1 MFERDS
7 EQSMFPLY
15 GNDGEEIE
23 SYRVEA
29 PVPIGKLQALLVHM
43 GITTAP
49 MYRIKGVPCSGRVE
63 YRAIAEIFSES
74 KVIGMHQGPAFW
86 ASSNDVVADAA
97 WQAITSWR
105 RHHQDVKQGSML
117 WLMLKRSSLTWT
129 R

>member
-74 KVIGMHQGPAFW
+74 KVIGMHQGPAF
-86 ASSNDVVADAA
+86 
-97 WQAITSWR
+97 
-105 RHHQDVKQGSML
+105 
-117 WLMLKRSSLTWT
+117 
-129 R
+129 